1 MTDLMNVLAPPK
13 KPQVAVDP
21 HQKVLKQLA
30 RAGWSTNGRNARPL
44 LVRQYG
50 QSVFITNTYMMAKY
64 DSWSDVATAIRTII
78 PETHY
83 PNSTMADGFQMD
95 LTAGVGGIFGSLRD
109 VAMDNVWPTD
119 VPGIEITSW
128 EPSETNPEQLFGDA
142 VPIWDTFTLQQK
154 VLVDAKQLKTCVNG
168 IDAPRVFANVNDD
181 GIVTK
186 PLVITDSDGTTIRSI
201 VMPRRQDR

>member
-13 KPQVAVDP
+13 KKAPIDLP
-21 HQKVLKQLA
+21 HQKVLKRLA
-30 RAGWSTNGRNARPL
+30 RAGWSTSGRNVRPL

-50 QSVFITNTYMMAKY
+50 ESVFITNTYMMARF
-64 DSWSDVATAIRTII
+64 DDWSDVGMAIRAVI
-78 PETHY
+78 PY
-83 PNSTMADGFQMD
+83 PHHTDVTMANGFQMD
-95 LTAGVGGIFGSLRD
+95 LAATVGGTFDSLRD

-128 EPSETNPEQLFGDA
+128 ELSETNTEQLFGDA
-142 VPIWDTFTLQQK
+142 VPIWDTFMLQQK

-168 IDAPRVFANVNDD
+168 IDGPRVFANVNDD

-186 PLVITDSDGTTIRSI
+186 PLVITDSDGTTMRAI
-201 VMPRRQDR
+201 VMPKRQDR

>member
-30 RAGWSTNGRNARPL
+30 RAGWSTTGRNARPL

-50 QSVFITNTYMMAKY
+50 QSVFITNTYMMARF

-78 PETHY
+78 PKAY
-83 PNSTMADGFQMD
+83 DVDSTMDNGFQMD
-95 LTAGVGGIFGSLRD
+95 LAAGVGGTFDCLRD
-109 VAMDNVWPTD
+109 VAMDVVWPTD
-119 VPGIEITSW
+119 VPVIEITSW
-128 EPSETNPEQLFGDA
+128 EPSETDPNLILGDA
-142 VPIWDTFTLQQK
+142 IPIWDTFTLQQK
-154 VLVDAKQLKTCVNG
+154 VLVNAKQLKTCING

-201 VMPRRQDR
+201 VMPNRQDR

>member
-13 KPQVAVDP
+13 KEKVAVDP

-30 RAGWSTNGRNARPL
+30 RAGWSTSGRNVRPL

-64 DSWSDVATAIRTII
+64 DVGSDVGMAIRTII
-78 PETHY
+78 PETHDVD
-83 PNSTMADGFQMD
+83 STMDNGFQMD
-95 LTAGVGGIFGSLRD
+95 LAAGVGGSFDSLRD
-109 VAMDNVWPTD
+109 VAMDKVWPTD
-119 VPGIEITSW
+119 VPSIEITSW
-128 EPSETNPEQLFGDA
+128 EVSETCPEQLFGDA

-201 VMPRRQDR
+201 VMPKRQNR

>member
-1 MTDLMNVLAPPK
+1 MTDLMTALAPPK
-13 KPQVAVDP
+13 KAKAPTDP
-21 HQKVLKQLA
+21 HQLVLKRLA
-30 RAGWSTNGRNARPL
+30 RAGWSTSGRNAQPL

-50 QSVFITNTYMMAKY
+50 QSVFITNKYMMAKF

-109 VAMDNVWPTD
+109 VAMDNVWPTE
-119 VPGIEITSW
+119 VPSIEITSW
-128 EPSETNPEQLFGDA
+128 EPSETDPELVLGDA
-142 VPIWDTFTLQQK
+142 IPTADTFTLQQK
-154 VLVDAKQLKTCVNG
+154 VLVSAKQLKTCING
-168 IDAPRVFANVNDD
+168 IDGPRVFVNVNDD

-186 PLVITDSDGTTIRSI
+186 PLVITDSDGKTIRAI
-201 VMPRRQDR
+201 VMPKRQDR

>member
-30 RAGWSTNGRNARPL
+30 RAGWSTSGRNVRPL

-50 QSVFITNTYMMAKY
+50 QSVFITNTYMMAKF

-83 PNSTMADGFQMD
+83 PNSTMDNGFQMD
-95 LTAGVGGIFGSLRD
+95 LTAGVGGTFDSLRD
-109 VAMDNVWPTD
+109 VAMDNVWPTN

-128 EPSETNPEQLFGDA
+128 ELSETDPDLILGDA
-142 VPIWDTFTLQQK
+142 IPSVDTFTLQQK

-168 IDAPRVFANVNDD
+168 IDGPRVFANVNDD

-186 PLVITDSDGTTIRSI
+186 PLVITDSDGTTMRAI
-201 VMPRRQDR
+201 VMPKRQDR

>member
-13 KPQVAVDP
+13 KKAPIDLP
-21 HQKVLKQLA
+21 HQKVLKRLA
-30 RAGWSTNGRNARPL
+30 RAGWSTSGRNVRPL

-50 QSVFITNTYMMAKY
+50 QSVFITNTYMMAKF

-83 PNSTMADGFQMD
+83 PNSTMANGFQMD
-95 LTAGVGGIFGSLRD
+95 LTAGVGGTFDSLRD

-128 EPSETNPEQLFGDA
+128 ELSETNTEQLFGDA
-142 VPIWDTFTLQQK
+142 VPIWDTFMLQQK
-154 VLVDAKQLKTCVNG
+154 VLVDAKQLKTCING

-186 PLVITDSDGTTIRSI
+186 PLVITDSDGTTMRAI
-201 VMPRRQDR
+201 VMPKRQDR